1 MDRNCELLKKWEKDW
16 EKLDKNDK
24 IVEFGKLKMLEE
36 IKMVIES
43 YQESIT
49 RQLIVNGCK
58 KDEDVFIDTEIPKNK
73 EYKDPELISV
83 EEIKSRSSI

>member
-58 KDEDVFIDTEIPKNK
+58 KDEDIFIDTEIPKNK

-83 EEIKSRSSI
+83 EEIKSRSTI

>member
-58 KDEDVFIDTEIPKNK
+58 KDEDIFIDTEIPKNK

>member
-1 MDRNCELLKKWEKDW
+1 MDRNCEFLKKWEKDW
-16 EKLDKNDK
+16 QKLNKDDK
-24 IVEFGKLKMLEE
+24 IVEYGKLKMLEE

-58 KDEDVFIDTEIPKNK
+58 SNEDVFIDTEIPKNK
-73 EYKDPELISV
+73 EYKPYYSTQ
-83 EEIKSRSSI
+83 

>member
-16 EKLDKNDK
+16 QKLNKDDK
-24 IVEFGKLKMLEE
+24 IVEYGKLKMLEE

-58 KDEDVFIDTEIPKNK
+58 SNEDVFIDTEIPKNK

-83 EEIKSRSSI
+83 DEIKSRSSI

>member
-16 EKLDKNDK
+16 QKLTKNDK
-24 IVEFGKLKMLEE
+24 IVEYGKLKMLEE

-49 RQLIVNGCK
+49 RQLVVNGCK
-58 KDEDVFIDTEIPKNK
+58 DDEDVFIDTEIPKNK

>member
-1 MDRNCELLKKWEKDW
+1 MDINCEMLKKWEKDW
-16 EKLDKNDK
+16 QKLDKNDK
-24 IVEFGKLKMLEE
+24 IVEYGKLKMLEE

-58 KDEDVFIDTEIPKNK
+58 SDEDVFIDTEIPKNK

-83 EEIKSRSSI
+83 EEKKSRVSI

>member
-16 EKLDKNDK
+16 QKLNKDDK
-24 IVEFGKLKMLEE
+24 IVEYGKLKMLEE

-58 KDEDVFIDTEIPKNK
+58 SNEDVFIDTEIPKNK

>member
-1 MDRNCELLKKWEKDW
+1 
-16 EKLDKNDK
+16 
-24 IVEFGKLKMLEE
+24 MLEE

-58 KDEDVFIDTEIPKNK
+58 SNEDVFIDTEIPKNK

-83 EEIKSRSSI
+83 EEIKSRSSIWIFLKSKSSNYSRF

>member
-1 MDRNCELLKKWEKDW
+1 MDRNCELLKNWEKDW
-16 EKLDKNDK
+16 QKLNKDDK
-24 IVEFGKLKMLEE
+24 IVEYGKLKMLEE

-58 KDEDVFIDTEIPKNK
+58 KDEDVFVDTEIPKNK